1 MFIIVFIYQPLAFLK
16 LVPITWKELLLALDL
31 PGVALLIRSL
41 TCFFLALEWG
51 GATKLWTYSEVIG
64 TFIGWILLMI
74 AFGILEWRQGERALS
89 VGRIMRQ
96 RTMTCRMCC
105 VSCVPGS
112 NSNICCPVANNAFP
126 VVFQSAGGSPGTSCA
141 QSISNNSLIKNLPW
155 LAPYVSPDVVLSV
168 SAYDIRGAFSGD
180 QLMGTLLSYMIGLKH
195 AWIMSTALSA
205 VNTPWDTVLV
215 IHRYSNNAF

>member
-105 VSCVPGS
+105 
-112 NSNICCPVANNAFP
+112 
-126 VVFQSAGGSPGTSCA
+126 
-141 QSISNNSLIKNLPW
+141 SISNNSLIKNLPW

-180 QLMGTLLSYMIGLKH
+180 QLMGTLLPYMIGLKH

-205 VNTPWDTVLV
+205 VNAPWDTVLV
-215 IHRYSNNAF
+215 IHRY